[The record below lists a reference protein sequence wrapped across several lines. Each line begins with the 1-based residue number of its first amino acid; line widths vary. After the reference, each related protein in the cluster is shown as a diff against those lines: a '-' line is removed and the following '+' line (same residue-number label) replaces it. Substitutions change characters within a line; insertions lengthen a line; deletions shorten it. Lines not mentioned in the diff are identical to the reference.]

1 MHIDTPT
8 VLIALLIGYSMLVLD
23 LAVARRSLLAVQ
35 PALRD
40 WLIGSVLIL
49 LGLVAIPLRLWMPV
63 VPGVLLT
70 NALITAG
77 MACYTRAIWRF
88 VLGRTMPGAL
98 WLFTPL
104 GLVLLVGAVLAQ
116 ATYPRLITLSSGVMA
131 LQVVPMLVVLVR
143 HGRAGE
149 ASLRTVA
156 VTWALCC
163 MALAVRALHAEVDP
177 GNYLSL
183 DPPGWAQ
190 GFLLLAG
197 FISSVG
203 AGFGFV
209 LACLERA
216 ARQMEHLA
224 ATDGLTGCYNRTVA
238 QTMLGHALERCRRDR
253 QPIALVLFD
262 LDHFKQ
268 VNDQHGH
275 LVGDQVLRQFAA
287 SVRSRIRASDVFGRM
302 GGEEFCLGLPG
313 TDRAGAW
320 RVVEEVRA
328 GIEAIAFTGREGRH
342 MHVTVSAGVVS
353 VDPVRDQQHWR
364 ALSIESLY
372 GQADDQLYRAK
383 QQGRNQAAMA

>member
-40 WLIGSVLIL
+40 WLFGSVLIL
-49 LGLVAIPLRLWMPV
+49 AGLVAIPLRLWMPV

-88 VLGRTMPGAL
+88 VLGQAMPWAL

-104 GLVLLVGAVLAQ
+104 GLVLLGGAVLAQ
-116 ATYPRLITLSSGVMA
+116 MTYPRLIALSSGVMA

-143 HGRAGE
+143 HGRADE

-156 VTWALCC
+156 ATWALCC
-163 MALAVRALHAEVDP
+163 AALAVRAIHAEVDP
-177 GNYLSL
+177 GNYLDL
-183 DPPGWAQ
+183 DQPGWVQ

-197 FISSVG
+197 FVSSVG

-216 ARQMEHLA
+216 ARQMERLA
-224 ATDGLTGCYNRTVA
+224 ATDGLTGCLNRTVA

-253 QPIALVLFD
+253 QPMALVLFD

-268 VNDQHGH
+268 VNDRHGH
-275 LVGDQVLRQFAA
+275 LVGDQVLRQFAE

-320 RVVEEVRA
+320 RVVEEVRT
-328 GIEAIAFTGREGRH
+328 GIEAIAFTGREGRSVQ
-342 MHVTVSAGVVS
+342 VTVSAGVVA
-353 VDPVRDQQHWR
+353 VDPVRDQPQWR
-364 ALSIESLY
+364 ELSVERLY

-383 QQGRNQAAMA
+383 QQGRNQAMMA